1 MEEGRPSGLGGL
13 AARRLLP
20 GHGVRWGCGSR
31 RTPAALVAL
40 AAATVATAAAGTIA
54 TGAIAAT
61 ATCAHAPA
69 APPAPPGTDTPQS
82 KALMLW
88 GGVSPDGQLRLEPA
102 FVMDSPEKL
111 PSAPGPYRL
120 EVVGDGGA
128 TLLSLDFAMDEI
140 SDGGGG
146 FLFTAPFREEWHGA
160 LDRIVLSGPTG
171 TATLDRETR
180 RPMAIV
186 IDRAS
191 GQIRAIL
198 RGDAAEARIEA
209 AETGGT
215 EADVAD
221 GTRVLVSYG
230 LPGQGPQ

>member
-1 MEEGRPSGLGGL
+1 MEKGRRGGGRGL
-13 AARRLLP
+13 AARRQLP
-20 GHGVRWGCGSR
+20 GHGFRLGCGSR
-31 RTPAALVAL
+31 RTPVPFAVL

-61 ATCAHAPA
+61 TGCAHAPA
-69 APPAPPGTDTPQS
+69 APPAPPATDAPQS
-82 KALMLW
+82 RTLMLW
-88 GGVSPDGQLRLEPA
+88 GGVTPGGQLRLDPA
-102 FVMDSPEKL
+102 FVMDVPEKL
-111 PSAPGPYRL
+111 PSSAGPYRL

-128 TLLSLDFAMDEI
+128 TLLALDFAMDEI

-146 FLFTAPFREEWHGA
+146 FLFMAPFREEWRGT
-160 LDRIVLSGPTG
+160 LDRIVLRGPEG
-171 TATLDRETR
+171 TITLDRDTR

-198 RGDAAEARIEA
+198 RGDAVEARIEA
-209 AETGGT
+209 AETEG
-215 EADVAD
+215 EAEAAD

-230 LPGQGPQ
+230 LPGQRPQ